1 VPSIETPEGIRIRYD
16 ERGTGRPLAL
26 AHGVTASLE
35 MWLPQMESLSERYRL
50 ITWDA
55 RGHGGSSAPDEVES
69 YAMPALARD
78 LRHLLE
84 ALGAVEG
91 AVIGGMSFG
100 GQIALQYAV
109 DYPEDTFG
117 LVLSDTTT
125 RGNEAPRDH
134 LAAAAA
140 WGGEGDPGLE
150 GAFYAMGHRPDL
162 TPALPGLTMPALVLY
177 GEHDEGIGRGVHRL
191 ADGLRQ
197 RRVVTLEGCFHGT
210 SGQRPSAW
218 NAAVLEF
225 LADLEAG
232 AVGNEER
239 FA

>member
-1 VPSIETPEGIRIRYD
+1 MPKIETPDGVVIRYN
-16 ERGTGRPLAL
+16 ERGTGRPLVL
-26 AHGVTASLE
+26 AHGITASLD
-35 MWLPQMESLSERYRL
+35 MWLPQMLALSEGYRL

-55 RGHGGSSAPDEVES
+55 RGHGGSSAPPEVES
-69 YAMPALARD
+69 YSMPALASD

-84 ALGAVEG
+84 ALDAVEG

-109 DYPEDTFG
+109 DHPGDTFG

-125 RGNEAPRDH
+125 RGNEPPRDH

-150 GAFYAMGHRPDL
+150 GAFYASSHRPDL
-162 TPALPGLTMPALVLY
+162 TPALPTLTIPALVLY

-197 RRVVTLEGCFHGT
+197 RRVVTLGGCFHGT

-218 NAAVLEF
+218 NAAVLDF

-232 AVGNEER
+232 TVGNEER
-239 FA
+239 YV